1 MNLKAV
7 KSGFQSQR
15 LRKTNLCFRK
25 GIILK
30 PNFQIGM
37 SADYQFPDLEIGH
50 FRVLISEQPNF
61 AHVLDP
67 KILKKKLV
75 NFGSRPIY
83 KGRDLI
89 FL

>member
-1 MNLKAV
+1 
-7 KSGFQSQR
+7 
-15 LRKTNLCFRK
+15 
-25 GIILK
+25 
-30 PNFQIGM
+30 M
-37 SADYQFPDLEIGH
+37 SADFQFPDLEIGH

-83 KGRDLI
+83 KGLDLI